1 MACSLGGPHAVVEV
15 LQALPASFP
24 AAVAVVQHLSR
35 RGGDI
40 LPRPFQSRMPLPIEW
55 GHTGEPLRPGHV
67 YLAPSDR
74 HMLVTSDGCIQLTR
88 SVPVGHCRPAADPL
102 FASGAAAYHHRTLGV
117 VLSGCCCDGAIGV
130 QAIKWSGHDDRAG
143 PGELHGFRDAPGRHR
158 DRVCGPGPPA
168 PRHRTG
174 RRGYGHVT
182 RSGRFPRRSPSG
194 GVSRVATA
202 TLRSPSVTALPASP

>member
-1 MACSLGGPHAVVEV
+1 MSDAVSAGYARFDVVVMACSLGGPHAVVEV

-35 RGGDI
+35 SVGDI
-40 LPRPFQSRMPLPIEW
+40 LPRPFQREMPLPVEW
-55 GHTGEPLRPGHV
+55 GHTGELLRPGHV

-130 QAIKWSGHDDRAG
+130 QAIKWSGGMTIAQDQASSMAFGMPRAAIATGCVDLVLPLRAIG
-143 PGELHGFRDAPGRHR
+143 PAVVGMVMSPGLA
-158 DRVCGPGPPA
+158 D
-168 PRHRTG
+168 
-174 RRGYGHVT
+174 
-182 RSGRFPRRSPSG
+182 FL
-194 GVSRVATA
+194 GVPLQVA
-202 TLRSPSVTALPASP
+202 